1 MSSASAAAGRRGTS
15 AGVNYRP
22 SPTKGTSE
30 KEQRLARLHDVL
42 EENKERLNRIF
53 AYYCSFGEPLNIQ
66 KLKSSKFIKL
76 LKESKL
82 LELAPTRVENKNASL
97 RMASAGASP
106 KSRANKVLPS
116 NDLPCISK
124 VQADL
129 LFKKHTGLTK
139 NKLPPSNAVAS
150 SFARDK

>member
-1 MSSASAAAGRRGTS
+1 
-15 AGVNYRP
+15 
-22 SPTKGTSE
+22 
-30 KEQRLARLHDVL
+30 
-42 EENKERLNRIF
+42 
-53 AYYCSFGEPLNIQ
+53 
-66 KLKSSKFIKL
+66 
-76 LKESKL
+76 
-82 LELAPTRVENKNASL
+82 
-97 RMASAGASP
+97 MASAGASP

-150 SFARDK
+150 SFARDKQIQSQKDKLQGLNVMDYNTYLYALSDIANTLYGEYFHSVTQAREYRGEA